1 MGFSLKKLVK
11 SVTAPVEKAVQSV
24 GKIASGNIA
33 EGLGDLGQLGAQTGL
48 DIATGGNKKLVD
60 GLSGGL
66 LTTAEQAARGNT
78 GDIAKLGV
86 VAGATI
92 AGGPGAGVMAN
103 SALAQGGNVFQ
114 AGLAGFGGTEFGAS
128 PLGQLASNSLTGL
141 FNGNPKPAPFVQDQ
155 YMAPAISYATPQ
167 SSNTGLIV
175 GIVGGV
181 LVLVLAMFLFI
192 RKRR

>member
-1 MGFSLKKLVK
+1 MGFSLKKIVK
-11 SVTAPVEKAVQSV
+11 SVTKPVSSVVNGV
-24 GKIASGNIA
+24 GKIASGKIS
-33 EGLGDLGQLGAQTGL
+33 EGLGDIGQTAVRTGL
-48 DIATGGNKKLVD
+48 DVATGGNKKLVD

-78 GDIAKLGV
+78 GDLAKIGV

-92 AGGPGAGVMAN
+92 AGGPGAGLMAN
-103 SALAQGGNVFQ
+103 SVISQGGNVFQ
-114 AGLAGFGGTEFGAS
+114 AGLAGFGGTELGAS

-141 FNGNPKPAPFVQDQ
+141 FNGNPKPAPVVQEQFVS
-155 YMAPAISYATPQ
+155 PAISYATPK

>member
-1 MGFSLKKLVK
+1 MGFSLKKIVK
-11 SVTAPVEKAVQSV
+11 SVTNPVSSVVNGV
-24 GKIASGNIA
+24 GKIASGKIS
-33 EGLGDLGQLGAQTGL
+33 EGLGDIGQTVVRNGL

-86 VAGATI
+86 VAGATV
-92 AGGPGAGVMAN
+92 AGGPVAGLMAN
-103 SALAQGGNVFQ
+103 SVISQGGNVFQ
-114 AGLAGFGGTEFGAS
+114 AGLAGFGGTELGAS

-141 FNGNPKPAPFVQDQ
+141 FNGNPKPAPVVQEQFVS
-155 YMAPAISYATPQ
+155 PAISYATPK
-167 SSNTGLIV
+167 SSNTVLIV
-175 GIVGGV
+175 GIAGGV
-181 LVLVLAMFLFI
+181 LVLVLAMFLFL

>member
-1 MGFSLKKLVK
+1 MGFLKKLVK

-24 GKIASGNIA
+24 GKIASGNVA

-78 GDIAKLGV
+78 GDIAKIGV

-92 AGGPGAGVMAN
+92 AGGPSAGLMAN
-103 SALAQGGNVFQ
+103 SALSQGGNVFQ
-114 AGLAGFGGTEFGAS
+114 AGLAGFGGTELGAS

-141 FNGNPKPAPFVQDQ
+141 FNGNPKPAPVVQDQ
-155 YMAPAISYATPQ
+155 NALAVYSAPQ
-167 SSNTGLIV
+167 KSNTGLII
-175 GIVGGV
+175 GIAGGV
-181 LVLVLAMFLFI
+181 LVLVLAMFLFL